1 MRELRRGQI
10 KKIIKE
16 SMRLASEITLR
27 NELTLEDLYKVA
39 EAVKGEKL
47 TRREKQII
55 AGIVRRN
62 YPSKNEVR
70 KSKSQILIVL

>member
-27 NELTLEDLYKVA
+27 DELTLEDLYKMA

-70 KSKSQILIVL
+70 KSNLQILIVL